1 MNIEKY
7 CIILSLYYIAMANAK
22 STRDIRARRGVSK
35 KNKSRKNISQLGG
48 HPCDGVKDKWWDS
61 RANDWRC
68 AIDRDRRTPE
78 QILAEKQKFED
89 PPFVWQHI
97 TDDQKEGYLQA
108 VRKEE
113 MNKKGISFQSV
124 ASSVSNILDSS
135 IKTWR
140 SKEGGRTALV
150 TLFDNDQVIGGH
162 IEASLGNGV
171 LESCL
176 LHGSDGKYYIGP
188 SALIEFCNV
197 PGASEVK
204 TLFNKITKF
213 APSLLAMRND
223 DVIRNFQKHFQNI
236 F

>member
-1 MNIEKY
+1 
-7 CIILSLYYIAMANAK
+7 MANTK
-22 STRDIRARRGVSK
+22 SRRHIRSRRGVSK

-48 HPCDGVKDKWWDS
+48 HPCDGVKDKDKWWDS
-61 RANDWRC
+61 RRNDWMCERPYGRTTP
-68 AIDRDRRTPE
+68 DR
-78 QILAEKQKFED
+78 ILAEKPMFED

-97 TDDQKEGYLQA
+97 TDVQKQYYLQA

-150 TLFDNDQVIGGH
+150 RLFDNDQVIGGH

>member
-1 MNIEKY
+1 MFRT
-7 CIILSLYYIAMANAK
+7 K

-97 TDDQKEGYLQA
+97 THDQKDGYLQA
-108 VRKEE
+108 VREEE

-150 TLFDNDQVIGGH
+150 RLFDNHQVIGGH

-176 LHGSDGKYYIGP
+176 LHGFDGEYYIGP
-188 SALIEFCNV
+188 SALIEFCKIPWTPEIKKLFDKISKLNLGPNV
-197 PGASEVK
+197 IE
-204 TLFNKITKF
+204 
-213 APSLLAMRND
+213 
-223 DVIRNFQKHFQNI
+223 NFQKHVQQLGYRI
-236 F
+236 